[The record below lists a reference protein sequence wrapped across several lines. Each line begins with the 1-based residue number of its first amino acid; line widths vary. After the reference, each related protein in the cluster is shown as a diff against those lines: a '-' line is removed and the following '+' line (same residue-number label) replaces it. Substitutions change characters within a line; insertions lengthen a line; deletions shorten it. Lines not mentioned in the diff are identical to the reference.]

1 MAVRYKVNKKIFDIS
16 TNTKCRNFG
25 NSLVVQ
31 WLGLHAFT
39 AKGPGSIS
47 GQGTKIPQASR
58 RGQNQ
63 KNNTKQKNKI
73 SSLKNYKMVLYEG
86 TKGMKRGYSK

>member
-39 AKGPGSIS
+39 AKGPSSIS
-47 GQGTKIPQASR
+47 GQGTKILQ
-58 RGQNQ
+58 
-63 KNNTKQKNKI
+63 TVW
-73 SSLKNYKMVLYEG
+73 SSQFKKKKKKEIC
-86 TKGMKRGYSK
+86 